1 MGITISLI
9 AIVALVLISWIGSSV
24 PGLQMVFAV
33 IIPIASIAFFLIGI
47 LARVFKW
54 ASAPVPFN
62 ITTTAGQQKSHDW
75 IKQNKLDSPS
85 GFWGVVGRMALEVLI
100 FRSLFRNTKAGIL
113 DKGSKLVY
121 GAEKWL
127 WAFALAF
134 HWSFLIIVLRHFRF
148 FTEPAPFF
156 VDYLQI
162 YDSFFQIG
170 LPLIYITD
178 VAILAALTYLF
189 FRRVFNKQVE
199 YISLSSDYFPLLL
212 IASIAITGVLMR
224 YFFKTDIIA
233 VKELMT
239 GLFSFHIVVPA
250 GISPL
255 FYVHLFLVCILIAYF
270 PFSKLVHFAGVFFS
284 PTRNMANNNRAKRHV
299 NPWNDELN
307 MQYHTYEQYEDEF
320 RGVMKGVGLPL
331 DKEEGTK

>member
-24 PGLQMVFAV
+24 PGLQMIFAV

-85 GFWGVVGRMALEVLI
+85 GFWGVVGRMALEVLF

-162 YDSFFQIG
+162 YDSFFQIEIIKGYKDKFFVNINCINCETSIDSCWINKKNAGIG
-170 LPLIYITD
+170 LRNKTINFIPIYNEPEYDSKIKI
-178 VAILAALTYLF
+178 VNIPIESILARLVDIKDLWVKITFEFKNKKFIGWLAPENQCINLF
-189 FRRVFNKQVE
+189 TMCLGE
-199 YISLSSDYFPLLL
+199 
-212 IASIAITGVLMR
+212 
-224 YFFKTDIIA
+224 
-233 VKELMT
+233 
-239 GLFSFHIVVPA
+239 
-250 GISPL
+250 
-255 FYVHLFLVCILIAYF
+255 
-270 PFSKLVHFAGVFFS
+270 
-284 PTRNMANNNRAKRHV
+284 
-299 NPWNDELN
+299 
-307 MQYHTYEQYEDEF
+307 
-320 RGVMKGVGLPL
+320 
-331 DKEEGTK
+331 